1 VAMSDAI
8 RATCLVNV
16 GDAMPEGELP
26 DLAGNLHG
34 LGSLYGP
41 KLTVLCF
48 WRVGTTHKAR
58 MMATEALQDLMSDV
72 AEPFGKKGV
81 AVIGIDVGDPA
92 DEVKQHVAEAGATFP
107 NLLDPKGDLFVKI
120 ATDRKMMPRTY
131 VLDAGGRILWYD
143 VEHSRAMGRDL
154 VQAIRVALGE
164 LK

>member
-1 VAMSDAI
+1 MSDAI

-16 GDAMPEGELP
+16 GDAMPEAELP

-48 WRVGTTHKAR
+48 WTVGTTHKAR
-58 MMATEALQDLMSDV
+58 LMATEALQDLMSDV

-107 NLLDPKGDLFVKI
+107 NLLDAKGELFAKI
-120 ATDRKMMPRTY
+120 AKDRKMMPRTY
-131 VLDAGGRILWYD
+131 LLDAGGRILWYD
-143 VEHSRAMGRDL
+143 VEHSRAMRRDL